1 MLIFMFI
8 CLGRLQSVKISG
20 LPISQALAMT
30 VTLDSAAI
38 AQYLVDHPQ
47 FFEEYAGLLGEV
59 KLSSPLTGRAVSL
72 QERQMEVM
80 RDKYKALELR
90 MAELMRHAEENAA
103 IANRFHGWTRL
114 LLEAGAPDE
123 APAAMPRAVVDGLV
137 QHFVVPQATLRLWN
151 LAPEHAGEWYANG
164 VSDDVRLFANGLRAP
179 YCGPNRDFEAVRWLD
194 DSAEPAADAPPAVR
208 STVLVPLRAGG
219 AAFGLLVLGSPDPE
233 RFSSAMGTDF
243 LVHIGETASAAL
255 SPLRA

>member
-1 MLIFMFI
+1 
-8 CLGRLQSVKISG
+8 
-20 LPISQALAMT
+20 MT
-30 VTLDSAAI
+30 VTLDPAAI

-47 FFEEYAGLLGEV
+47 FFEEYASLLGEV

-90 MAELMRHAEENAA
+90 MSQLVRHAEENAA
-103 IANRFHGWTRL
+103 IANRFHGWTRQ

-123 APAAMPRAVVDGLV
+123 APAAMPRAVVDGLIK
-137 QHFVVPQATLRLWN
+137 HFVVPQATLRLWN
-151 LAPEHAGEWYANG
+151 LGPGHADEWYAND

-179 YCGPNRDFEAVRWLD
+179 YCGPNRDFDAVRWLE
-194 DSAEPAADAPPAVR
+194 DSASVR

-219 AAFGLLVLGSPDPE
+219 SAFGLLVLGSPDAE
-233 RFSSAMGTDF
+233 RFSASMATDF

-255 SPLRA
+255 SPLRAA